1 MANSKEEVTDKQIA
15 ENIKKYGIKHP
26 TMLSVSAQQTESF
39 LELLEHNKDYG
50 ARILVD
56 THFAENLDEGRE
68 FIENDIEELRAVI
81 KRITDDLGLMV

>member
-1 MANSKEEVTDKQIA
+1 MANSKAEVTDKQIA

-26 TMLSVSAQQTESF
+26 TMLSVSAQQAESF
-39 LELLEHNKDYG
+39 LELLEYNKDYG

-68 FIENDIEELRAVI
+68 SIENDIEELRAVI

>member
-1 MANSKEEVTDKQIA
+1 MANSKAEVTDKQIA

-39 LELLEHNKDYG
+39 LELLEYNKDYG
-50 ARILVD
+50 AKILVD

-81 KRITDDLGLMV
+81 KRITEDLGLMV